1 MSVSA
6 LSPSSGPYAAQ
17 GVSETGQR
25 RRRQSE
31 QGEANP
37 QDGQPRHG
45 KAEPD
50 QQETD
55 ATRSESVGKTFNVR
69 A

>member
-6 LSPSSGPYAAQ
+6 LSPNSGPYVAQ
-17 GVSETGQR
+17 GVSETGHR

-31 QGEANP
+31 QGKPNP
-37 QDGQPRHG
+37 RDGQPRHG
-45 KAEPD
+45 KVEPD

-55 ATRSESVGKTFNVR
+55 TTRSESVGKTFNVR